1 MDWKLLIPSF
11 LRSLIMPANNKKKKK
26 RKTNNQSSAATKM
39 KTVMKRFQV
48 KDLNA
53 NKCNYVS
60 VPYASQNIH

>member
-1 MDWKLLIPSF
+1 
-11 LRSLIMPANNKKKKK
+11 MPANNNKKKK

-48 KDLNA
+48 KNLNA